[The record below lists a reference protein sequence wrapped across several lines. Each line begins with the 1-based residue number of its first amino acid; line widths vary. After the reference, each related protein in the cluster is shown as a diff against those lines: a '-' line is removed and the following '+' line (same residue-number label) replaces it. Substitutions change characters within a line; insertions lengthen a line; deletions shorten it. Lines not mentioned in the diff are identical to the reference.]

1 MSLNNVLS
9 SSQLVVGQ
17 GTELTLGLLGLSTNC
32 RRKDLLSLLKSRPIS
47 AVKSIIVY
55 CTYQVWYIA
64 LCYHCI
70 HASDICCNLA
80 WPVST
85 SEVLWMTSVFGEM
98 CSWKPMT
105 SVDIWKRTASLLRY
119 FFCSQVTVLF
129 TFLSVHLWGY
139 FHACATSCSA
149 HSVRCKRV
157 FIVSF
162 MACCGEVKSNE
173 ELLHWVCECRVTTV
187 ASQALI
193 VPVSTS
199 FFAATNSVWYALSS
213 TARQCFFGAATAL
226 PYCNLTDWSYFAIS
240 VNLVWSLEV
249 ISVSCCCSSSLH
261 LVEYVVLVGLQVVA
275 TVAFGMGL
283 DKSDVGA
290 VSQPSF
296 PFHL

>member
-80 WPVST
+80 SPVST

-98 CSWKPMT
+98 CSWKLMI

-139 FHACATSCSA
+139 YRACATSCSA
-149 HSVRCKRV
+149 HSVRCKTV

-162 MACCGEVKSNE
+162 MTCCGEVKSNE
-173 ELLHWVCECRVTTV
+173 ELLHWVRECRVTTV

-199 FFAATNSVWYALSS
+199 FFAATNFVWYALSF
-213 TARQCFFGAATAL
+213 TARQCFFGAATSL

-240 VNLVWSLEV
+240 ESGLKLGSHISELLLLFFSSFSGVCGACGFTGCGYSCVWDGFGQEWCW
-249 ISVSCCCSSSLH
+249 CCESAIFS
-261 LVEYVVLVGLQVVA
+261 
-275 TVAFGMGL
+275 
-283 DKSDVGA
+283 
-290 VSQPSF
+290 
-296 PFHL
+296 FHL